1 MHLRAASG
9 GWWANRGEVGVCVVG
24 RTAGGFPDRDRR
36 PALDERDVL
45 STPGDPGAGR
55 GRAPLRAVAA
65 AARPACRGAGRG
77 TVVRRGRLRRGP
89 PPGIR
94 SEEHTSALQSLMR
107 ISYAVFC

>member
-1 MHLRAASG
+1 MIYIFFLVMRRHPRATPAAPPVPYSTLF
-9 GWWANRGEVGVCVVG
+9 RSVL
-24 RTAGGFPDRDRR
+24 PDRDRR

-45 STPGDPGAGR
+45 STPRAPGAGR

-89 PPGIR
+89 PPGI
-94 SEEHTSALQSLMR
+94 A
-107 ISYAVFC
+107 AVERACG

>member
-77 TVVRRGRLRRGP
+77 TVVRRETGRAHVCTP
-89 PPGIR
+89 F
-94 SEEHTSALQSLMR
+94 TNALLVCRLLLVQTN
-107 ISYAVFC
+107 IPTEN

>member
-1 MHLRAASG
+1 MPGAGEGDGWVQRGVSPVG
-9 GWWANRGEVGVCVVG
+9 GGAYGGEVRVCVVG
-24 RTAGGFPDRDRR
+24 RPAGGFPERDRR
-36 PALDERDVL
+36 RALDERDVL

-89 PPGIR
+89 PPGI
-94 SEEHTSALQSLMR
+94 A
-107 ISYAVFC
+107 AVERACG